1 MAKVSVTF
9 AAPHENH
16 KVGDEARVEEDVAR
30 TLVGAGVACFSTVP
44 DAKAAGG
51 DPADAATKR

>member
-16 KVGDEARVEEDVAR
+16 KVGDDVRVDEDEARR
-30 TLVGAGVACFSTVP
+30 LVGAGVACFSTVP